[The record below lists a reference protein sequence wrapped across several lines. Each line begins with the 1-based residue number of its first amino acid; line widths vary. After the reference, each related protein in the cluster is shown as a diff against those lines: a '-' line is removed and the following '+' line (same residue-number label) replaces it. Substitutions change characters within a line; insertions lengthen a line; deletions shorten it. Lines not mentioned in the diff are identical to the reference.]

1 MTKTRLT
8 GGSIL
13 VTFEL
18 PAAAAAAAVSVCG
31 DFNDWSPTSHQLTR
45 TDNGS
50 FQATLELPTG
60 RRWRFRYLLDGQ
72 RWENDWAADDYLPNG
87 HGGDD
92 SVVDL
97 TDTSALP
104 LTPVPAAEAAGRTDI
119 ADPVAAAGVPAA
131 AGSATSEVEATA
143 GVARARRT
151 RAGAGAA
158 DSGSTAPPTPRTTTT
173 AGART
178 GRRTGGD
185 GTAEPA
191 GTGRAEG
198 AGKASKAAK
207 GKAAESAGKTTEE
220 AAPKATSRPS
230 TPRKKSAPPV
240 EQADQAAV

>member
-1 MTKTRLT
+1 MMIKTRLT
-8 GGSIL
+8 GGSVL

-18 PAAAAAAAVSVCG
+18 PAAAAAASVSVCG

-50 FQATLELPTG
+50 FQATLELPAG

-72 RWENDWAADDYLPNG
+72 RWENDWAADDYLPNV

-104 LTPVPAAEAAGRTDI
+104 LTPVPAADAAGRTDI
-119 ADPVAAAGVPAA
+119 ADPAAAAGVLAA

-151 RAGAGAA
+151 RAGAVAA

-178 GRRTGGD
+178 GRRTGG
-185 GTAEPA
+185 
-191 GTGRAEG
+191 
-198 AGKASKAAK
+198 ASKAAK

-240 EQADQAAV
+240 EQADQAVV

>member
-1 MTKTRLT
+1 MMTKTRLT
-8 GGSIL
+8 GGSVL

-18 PAAAAAAAVSVCG
+18 PGAAAAASVSVCG

-50 FQATLELPTG
+50 FQATLELQAG

-104 LTPVPAAEAAGRTDI
+104 LTPVPAADAADRTDI
-119 ADPVAAAGVPAA
+119 ADPVAAAGVPAE
-131 AGSATSEVEATA
+131 AGSATSA
-143 GVARARRT
+143 
-151 RAGAGAA
+151 
-158 DSGSTAPPTPRTTTT
+158 TPRKSAA

-178 GRRTGGD
+178 GRRAAGG
-185 GTAEPA
+185 
-191 GTGRAEG
+191 
-198 AGKASKAAK
+198 SKAELAAK
-207 GKAAESAGKTTEE
+207 AQSAESAGKAGKAGNAAKAQSAESAGKAE
-220 AAPKATSRPS
+220 KGAPKGTGRPL
-230 TPRKKSAPPV
+230 TPRKRSAPPV
-240 EQADQAAV
+240 E

>member
-8 GGSIL
+8 GGSVL

-18 PAAAAAAAVSVCG
+18 PAAAAAASVSVCG

-50 FQATLELPTG
+50 FQATLELQAG

-104 LTPVPAAEAAGRTDI
+104 LTPAPAADAADRTDI
-119 ADPVAAAGVPAA
+119 ADPAAAAGVPAE
-131 AGSATSEVEATA
+131 AGSATSV
-143 GVARARRT
+143 
-151 RAGAGAA
+151 
-158 DSGSTAPPTPRTTTT
+158 TPRKSAA

-178 GRRTGGD
+178 GRRAVGG
-185 GTAEPA
+185 
-191 GTGRAEG
+191 
-198 AGKASKAAK
+198 SKAELAAK
-207 GKAAESAGKTTEE
+207 AQSAESAGKAGKAGKAGNAGKATKAQSAESAGKAE
-220 AAPKATSRPS
+220 KGAPKGTGRPS
-230 TPRKKSAPPV
+230 TPRKRSAPPV
-240 EQADQAAV
+240 E

>member
-1 MTKTRLT
+1 MMTKTRLT
-8 GGSIL
+8 GGSVL

-18 PAAAAAAAVSVCG
+18 PAAAAAASVSVCG

-50 FQATLELPTG
+50 FQATLELPAG

-104 LTPVPAAEAAGRTDI
+104 LTPVPAADAADRTDI
-119 ADPVAAAGVPAA
+119 ADPAAAAGVPAE
-131 AGSATSEVEATA
+131 AGSATSV
-143 GVARARRT
+143 
-151 RAGAGAA
+151 
-158 DSGSTAPPTPRTTTT
+158 TPRKSAA

-178 GRRTGGD
+178 GRRAAGGSK
-185 GTAEPA
+185 AELAAKAKSAESA
-191 GTGRAEG
+191 GE
-198 AGKASKAAK
+198 AGKAGNAAK
-207 GKAAESAGKTTEE
+207 AQSAESAGKAEKG
-220 AAPKATSRPS
+220 APKGTGRPS
-230 TPRKKSAPPV
+230 TPRKRSAPPV
-240 EQADQAAV
+240 E

>member
-1 MTKTRLT
+1 MTKTRLK
-8 GGSIL
+8 GGRVL

-18 PAAAAAAAVSVCG
+18 PAAVAAAAVSVCG

-50 FQATLELPTG
+50 FQAALEPPTG

-104 LTPVPAAEAAGRTDI
+104 LTPVPAADAADRTEI
-119 ADPVAAAGVPAA
+119 ADPAAAAGVPAE
-131 AGSATSEVEATA
+131 AGSATSA
-143 GVARARRT
+143 
-151 RAGAGAA
+151 
-158 DSGSTAPPTPRTTTT
+158 TPRKSAA

-178 GRRTGGD
+178 GRRAAGG
-185 GTAEPA
+185 
-191 GTGRAEG
+191 
-198 AGKASKAAK
+198 SKAELAAK
-207 GKAAESAGKTTEE
+207 AKSAESTGKAESAGKAVNAVKAAKAQSAESAGKAE
-220 AAPKATSRPS
+220 KGAPKGTGRPS
-230 TPRKKSAPPV
+230 TPRKRSAPPV
-240 EQADQAAV
+240 E

>member
-1 MTKTRLT
+1 MMIKTRLT
-8 GGSIL
+8 GGSVL

-50 FQATLELPTG
+50 FQATLELPAG

-97 TDTSALP
+97 TDTSARP
-104 LTPVPAAEAAGRTDI
+104 LTPVPAADAAGRTDI
-119 ADPVAAAGVPAA
+119 ADLAAAAGGPAE
-131 AGSATSEVEATA
+131 AGSATSA
-143 GVARARRT
+143 
-151 RAGAGAA
+151 
-158 DSGSTAPPTPRTTTT
+158 TPRKSAA

-178 GRRTGGD
+178 GRRAAGG
-185 GTAEPA
+185 
-191 GTGRAEG
+191 
-198 AGKASKAAK
+198 SKAELAAK
-207 GKAAESAGKTTEE
+207 AKSAESAGKAE
-220 AAPKATSRPS
+220 KAE
-230 TPRKKSAPPV
+230 SAGKAGKA
-240 EQADQAAV
+240 EKAESAGKAGKAEKAESAGKAGKAEKAESAGK

>member
-1 MTKTRLT
+1 MMTKTRLT
-8 GGSIL
+8 GGSVL

-18 PAAAAAAAVSVCG
+18 PAAVAAAAVSVCG

-50 FQATLELPTG
+50 FQAALELPAG
-60 RRWRFRYLLDGQ
+60 RRWRFRYLPDGQ

-104 LTPVPAAEAAGRTDI
+104 LTPVPAADAADRTDI
-119 ADPVAAAGVPAA
+119 ADPAAAAGGPAA

-158 DSGSTAPPTPRTTTT
+158 DSGSAAPPTPRTTTT

-198 AGKASKAAK
+198 ASKA
-207 GKAAESAGKTTEE
+207 TEE
-220 AAPKATSRPS
+220 AAPKAPSRPS